1 MNPIARM
8 MKRYIKTPLK
18 YALPLLFIG
27 SLVLVATTGCVTS
40 NTTQNSSGGGTG
52 AVGVAVKVNYVTN
65 LNKNNFDI
73 GDPYYFK
80 LTTSDGTV
88 YQYSSSSYLGNNA
101 LNGVSHTNPGEKVT
115 GQVAFEIPQNAKAT
129 TLVYDDYVNR
139 VTTNL

>member
-1 MNPIARM
+1 M
-8 MKRYIKTPLK
+8 T
-18 YALPLLFIG
+18 
-27 SLVLVATTGCVTS
+27 
-40 NTTQNSSGGGTG
+40 
-52 AVGVAVKVNYVTN
+52 VTN